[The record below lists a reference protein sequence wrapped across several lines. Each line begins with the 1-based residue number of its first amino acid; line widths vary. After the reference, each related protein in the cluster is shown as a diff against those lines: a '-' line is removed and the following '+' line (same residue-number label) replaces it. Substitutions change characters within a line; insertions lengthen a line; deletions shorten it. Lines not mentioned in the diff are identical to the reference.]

1 MNNKRIEIIV
11 RPETTPARR
20 LILTIIAVIVAVAG
34 ILFAI
39 HSPTAVNAEGNHTD
53 AETPVISLTD
63 EPEAGHWEYSFD
75 GDYWI
80 ERGKRQG
87 VYGDPLNVWDTI
99 YGIERGREIYDPE
112 SDAWYWLDA
121 CRGGARARNKEV
133 WFPYVFQGEKP
144 GSTQGKWCLYGDYG
158 EMIKYIVI
166 SYEPDYGKDYMPIPG
181 TYRKRLRFYHA
192 ITGALI
198 KGHITAVD
206 LYQLTGEDEDGD
218 GYDDG
223 MIVIEFDTGL
233 IDGRVVLDKELID
246 KLRTLTTD
254 EWPVYDADT
263 REHMTLTEYLARVDA
278 PKIRD
283 GGEPW
288 PGEEGDQP

>member
-1 MNNKRIEIIV
+1 MTDKRIEIV
-11 RPETTPARR
+11 VHEAHPARR
-20 LILTIIAVIVAVAG
+20 LMLTLLAVAVAVAA
-34 ILFAI
+34 ILYAI
-39 HSPTAVNAEGNHTD
+39 HSPTAVRAEGNRSDTV
-53 AETPVISLTD
+53 EEV
-63 EPEAGHWEYSFD
+63 GHWEYSYD

-87 VYGDPLNVWDTI
+87 VYGDPLNITDTI

-144 GSTQGKWCLYGDYG
+144 GSTQGKWCLYGDRG
-158 EMIKYIVI
+158 EMIKYFVV
-166 SYEPDYGKDYMPIPG
+166 SYEPDYGKDYKPIPG
-181 TYRKRLRFYHA
+181 TYHKRLRFYHA

-198 KGHITAVD
+198 KGHITATD
-206 LYQLTGEDEDGD
+206 LYQLTGEDADGD

-223 MIVIEFDTGL
+223 MIVIEFDTDR
-233 IDGRVVLDKELID
+233 INGRAVLDKELVD

-263 REHMTLTEYLARVDA
+263 REHMTLTEYLRRVDE
-278 PKIRD
+278 PKERS
-283 GGEPW
+283 GS
-288 PGEEGDQP
+288 